1 MPVLALVLTTGI
13 LALVTPAE
21 LLLRAQH
28 SRLSGSRVSTT
39 GWGRREALLSSGMLL
54 LGGLSQPNPA
64 EASYAL
70 YSAAQDSYVDRQK
83 SGFVPVATNDRA
95 TLAAIQGDIER
106 KRGSSYTSKKGKKA
120 QYCAGQ
126 TSGVQPMLENIC
138 ANIGISKADQ
148 SNTQV
153 DSFGNMN
160 IGVYNEQYKL
170 KQLEAAEAARL
181 RAKAATSR

>member
-1 MPVLALVLTTGI
+1 MLALTTGI
-13 LALVTPAE
+13 LALVNPAE
-21 LLLRAQH
+21 LALRAQ
-28 SRLSGSRVSTT
+28 RTRVSGGRVSSQ
-39 GWGRREALLSSGMLL
+39 GWGRREALLGSGMLL

-83 SGFVPVATNDRA
+83 SGYVPIATDDRA
-95 TLAAIQGDIER
+95 TLAAIQTGIER
-106 KRGSSYTSKKGKKA
+106 KRGASYTSKKGKKA

-153 DSFGNMN
+153 DAFGNMN

-170 KQLEAAEAARL
+170 KQVEASEAARL
-181 RAKAATSR
+181 RAKVANSR

>member
-1 MPVLALVLTTGI
+1 MEFSYLV
-13 LALVTPAE
+13 
-21 LLLRAQH
+21 
-28 SRLSGSRVSTT
+28 
-39 GWGRREALLSSGMLL
+39 
-54 LGGLSQPNPA
+54 
-64 EASYAL
+64 
-70 YSAAQDSYVDRQK
+70 
-83 SGFVPVATNDRA
+83 
-95 TLAAIQGDIER
+95 
-106 KRGSSYTSKKGKKA
+106 
-120 QYCAGQ
+120 
-126 TSGVQPMLENIC
+126 VQPMLENIC

>member
-1 MPVLALVLTTGI
+1 MEFSYLV
-13 LALVTPAE
+13 
-21 LLLRAQH
+21 
-28 SRLSGSRVSTT
+28 
-39 GWGRREALLSSGMLL
+39 
-54 LGGLSQPNPA
+54 
-64 EASYAL
+64 
-70 YSAAQDSYVDRQK
+70 
-83 SGFVPVATNDRA
+83 
-95 TLAAIQGDIER
+95 
-106 KRGSSYTSKKGKKA
+106 
-120 QYCAGQ
+120 
-126 TSGVQPMLENIC
+126 VQLMLENIC